1 MGVRERCVLS
11 ELVCVCGAGSL
22 DGRNQDG
29 HKGNSSRREFLC
41 VLYFKW
47 RNHIYQWVRQA
58 PQAPVVVPEAL
69 RVPETQS
76 VRVVTGP

>member
-41 VLYFKW
+41 VLYVK
-47 RNHIYQWVRQA
+47 Y
-58 PQAPVVVPEAL
+58 
-69 RVPETQS
+69 
-76 VRVVTGP
+76 VTISISGKAGAAGACCGGDTEW